1 MNALDAKLS
10 VKLSLKQLPSK
21 IIMREL
27 AASLNLSP
35 ISKEGYAKRN
45 ESGQTLFSIFPSI
58 EKIGLDLVMDLP
70 RVSNPSHAFNVMFDC
85 GEWLASNLDGKLTD
99 EKGTQLTHE
108 EKKIILGQVNKKQL
122 ALKKFGL
129 VPGGNLAA
137 RIFN

>member
-1 MNALDAKLS
+1 
-10 VKLSLKQLPSK
+10 
-21 IIMREL
+21 MREL